1 MSTTQLQERT
11 GTDSGIFGLKT
22 KKNPARSKFDLS
34 RKMFTTLDIGGIY
47 PIDVIP
53 TLPGDDFEL
62 SCRYQIDTF
71 PLAVPPMTNYKVV
84 THWYYEPL
92 MDLWKGAETY
102 ITKGRS
108 GAIEMTKPSHS
119 VKRRSSEAGFNV
131 PSVSEDITLDSPMS
145 LTSFLSGNIGHY
157 SGTMP
162 DSDSKSNFL
171 PYCLNGAR
179 AVRSVHNVNSLVY
192 LMYQKIYRDNY
203 CPINLLQNNKVWFPD
218 DISSDD
224 WRIAS
229 DGSNLTEDGLFVP
242 FGYEMPQNK
251 RCDFVPSAVGRDADT
266 VVNLNML
273 RYDTFDVD
281 QFTSAR
287 PFLSRGE
294 APGMDDIDM
303 SGLSVNLDW
312 SKLDFPRSIS
322 MGLTTE
328 PDNMPFVGLKAGNPN
343 EIALN
348 TYEGFSGDSQHPNYN
363 YRFSSLYNAFKDIQ
377 PTLSGSIKASITAN
391 NLRNMIAYSVFQEIN
406 AQTNGNYNSTISAHF
421 GITPRH
427 AEFEPQYIGGTVDYI
442 QFSQV
447 LQTSA
452 STSDSKLGSPAGV
465 GNVQSN
471 GYIGKFKSPDYGYI
485 MGVMIIRPEVSY
497 NQGVEYHDRVLDSDS
512 EYWPDFAELGFQPIT
527 NKEIYFS
534 DNPDVDNDLFGWQTR
549 AHDLKT
555 RINVNRGLMSLPSD
569 VDSIASAYSQSREF
583 KSLPKLSAQF
593 VSMSPA
599 NVRRDF
605 LAYPRQ
611 PAFKLQFASEVQAV
625 RPIPYNSQPNTFGF

>member
-1 MSTTQLQERT
+1 MPTTQLQERT

-22 KKNPARSKFDLS
+22 KKNPPRSKFDLS

-47 PIDVIP
+47 PVDVIP

-71 PLAVPPMTNYKVV
+71 PLAVPPMTNYKVI
-84 THWYYEPL
+84 THWYYCPL

-119 VKRRSSEAGFNV
+119 VKRKSSEAGFTV
-131 PSVSEDITLDSPMS
+131 PSVGEDITLDSPMS

-162 DSDSKSNFL
+162 DSDTKANFL
-171 PYCLNGAR
+171 PYCVNGAR
-179 AVRSVHNVNSLVY
+179 TVRSVHNVNSLVY

-203 CPINLLQNNKVWFPD
+203 APVNLLQNNKVWFPD

-224 WRIAS
+224 WRIAA

-242 FGYEMPQNK
+242 FGYQIPSNK
-251 RCDFVPSAVGRDADT
+251 KCDFVPSASGDNADT

-281 QFTSAR
+281 PFTSAR
-287 PFLSRGE
+287 PFLTRGV
-294 APGMDDIDM
+294 APEIESVDV
-303 SGLSVNLDW
+303 SGLAVNIDW
-312 SKLDFPRSIS
+312 SKFKFDAYETTIATAPEK
-322 MGLTTE
+322 LTTI
-328 PDNMPFVGLKAGNPN
+328 GYLGNN
-343 EIALN
+343 LIAKR
-348 TYEGFSGDSQHPNYN
+348 TFTGSHGDSQHPAYD
-363 YRFSSLYNAFKDIQ
+363 YAYSSLYNTFADIQ
-377 PTLSGSIKASITAN
+377 PILTGTAKASITAN

-427 AEFEPQYIGGTVDYI
+427 ADFEPQYIGGTVDYI

-471 GYIGKFKSPDYGYI
+471 GFIGKFKSPDYGYI

-497 NQGVEYHDRVLDSDS
+497 NQGIEYHDRVLDSDS

-534 DNPDVDNDLFGWQTR
+534 DDPDVDNDLFGWQTR

-555 RINVNRGLMSLPSD
+555 RINVNRGLVALPSD

-593 VSMSPA
+593 VSMSPV
-599 NVRRDF
+599 NVRRDC

-611 PAFKLQFASEVQAV
+611 PAFKLQFASEVTAV

>member
-22 KKNPARSKFDLS
+22 KKNPSRSKFDLS

-47 PIDVIP
+47 PVDVIP
-53 TLPGDDFEL
+53 TLPGDDFDL

-71 PLAVPPMTNYKVV
+71 PLAVPPMTNYKVI
-84 THWYYEPL
+84 THWYYCSL
-92 MDLWKGAETY
+92 MDLWKGSETY

-119 VKRRSSEAGFNV
+119 VKRRSSEAGFTV
-131 PSVSEDITLDSPMS
+131 PSVGEDITLDSPMS

-162 DSDSKSNFL
+162 DQDKKSNFL
-171 PYCLNGAR
+171 PYCLNGAQN
-179 AVRSVHNVNSLVY
+179 VRSVHNVNSLVY

-224 WRIAS
+224 WRIAA

-242 FGYEMPQNK
+242 FGYEMPPNNK
-251 RCDFVPSAVGRDADT
+251 CDFIPSASGDNADT

-287 PFLSRGE
+287 PFLSRGVTPE
-294 APGMDDIDM
+294 IEDMDI
-303 SGLSVNLDW
+303 SGLAVNLDW
-312 SKLDFPRSIS
+312 TSLNFAPYDVDSSTARDREVVVPA
-322 MGLTTE
+322 
-328 PDNMPFVGLKAGNPN
+328 DNNRLGVQRFNG
-343 EIALN
+343 
-348 TYEGFSGDSQHPNYN
+348 YSGDSQRPHYSYHYDPLYN
-363 YRFSSLYNAFKDIQ
+363 YFKDIK
-377 PTLSGSIKASITAN
+377 PTLSGNAKASITAN

-427 AEFEPQYIGGTVDYI
+427 AEFEPKYIGGTVDYI

-452 STSDSKLGSPAGV
+452 STYDSKLGSPAGV
-465 GNVQSN
+465 GNVQSS
-471 GYIGKFKSPDYGYI
+471 GFIGKFKSPDYGYI

-611 PAFKLQFASEVQAV
+611 PAFKLQFASEVTAV

>member
-22 KKNPARSKFDLS
+22 KKNPPRSKFDLS

-53 TLPGDDFEL
+53 TLPGDDFDL

-71 PLAVPPMTNYKVV
+71 PLAVPPMTNYKVI
-84 THWYYEPL
+84 THWYWSPL
-92 MDLWKGAETY
+92 QDLWKGAETY

-108 GAIEMTKPSHS
+108 GSIEMTKPSHS
-119 VKRRSSEAGFNV
+119 VKRRSSEAGYTC
-131 PSVSEDITLDSPMS
+131 PSVGEDITLDSPMS

-162 DSDSKSNFL
+162 DSDSKANFL
-171 PYCLNGAR
+171 PYCVNGAR
-179 AVRSVHNVNSLVY
+179 SVRSVHNVNSLVY

-203 CPINLLQNNKVWFPD
+203 CPINLLQDNKVWFPD

-242 FGYEMPQNK
+242 FGYEMPSNK
-251 RCDFVPSAVGRDADT
+251 KCDFIPSASGENADT

-273 RYDTFDVD
+273 RYDTFDID

-287 PFLSRGE
+287 PFLSRGV
-294 APGMDDIDM
+294 APDIEGIDV
-303 SGLSVNLDW
+303 SGLAVNLDW
-312 SKLDFPRSIS
+312 SKFNFDSYQTTITTAPDK
-322 MGLTTE
+322 LTTIGPLG
-328 PDNMPFVGLKAGNPN
+328 PDVIGKRTYTGN
-343 EIALN
+343 
-348 TYEGFSGDSQHPNYN
+348 SGDTQHPAYN
-363 YRFSSLYNAFKDIQ
+363 YTYTSLYNTFKDIQ
-377 PTLSGSIKASITAN
+377 PTLTGSAKASITAN

-465 GNVQSN
+465 GNVQSS
-471 GYIGKFKSPDYGYI
+471 GFIGKFKSPDYGYI

-497 NQGVEYHDRVLDSDS
+497 NQGIEYHDRVLDSDS

-534 DNPDVDNDLFGWQTR
+534 DNPEVDNDLFGWQTR

-593 VSMSPA
+593 VSMSPV

-611 PAFKLQFASEVQAV
+611 PAFKLQFASEIQAV